1 MFRLWSTIIKDLR
14 ILTRDRV
21 GLTLMF
27 LMPVVLA
34 IVITSVQ
41 NGTFEMVNNNKVAII
56 LDNRDAGAD
65 TSSSASRELVKALE
79 EAGMFDIRERGPY
92 KTEQEVRD
100 QMYKKDIMV
109 AIVIPE
115 TYSRDVM
122 ARANSVA
129 RKALK
134 NISGETANTNEGD
147 SLAPLQLLYHPVL
160 QLSFRRS
167 LEGALGSVLQVVQS
181 KYIVKDLYKAI
192 NEENIPDSVESQI
205 VGQQTGII
213 PVAVSRDGNRGNPN
227 ATQHNIPAWTVF
239 AMFFIVISL
248 GSSIVREKRS
258 GSFLRLRTLPTHFG
272 VAMISKQ
279 ITYILITLLQ
289 ALVIFGLGIF
299 LFPHIGLPALI
310 LPADIGG
317 LALVT
322 LLCGWC
328 ATSFAICVGVYANT
342 QEQANGFGAV
352 SIVLLAAI
360 GGLLVPSFAMP
371 EGFRYVMKLSPLHWC
386 MEAYYGLFLEG
397 GKLGDILMNII
408 PLLVITLAFQLV
420 AWWGLKRKR
429 LV

>member
-14 ILTRDRV
+14 ILTRDKV

-56 LDNRDAGAD
+56 LNNRDTGE
-65 TSSSASRELVKALE
+65 ASHELVKAIE
-79 EAGMFDIRERGPY
+79 EAGMFDIQERGPFRN
-92 KTEQEVRD
+92 EQEVRD
-100 QMYKKDIMV
+100 RMYQKDIMV
-109 AIVIPE
+109 AVVIPE
-115 TYSRDVM
+115 SYSRDVI
-122 ARANSVA
+122 ARAQSVA
-129 RKALK
+129 GKALK
-134 NISGETANTNEGD
+134 DLTEESASSSDGD

-160 QLSFRRS
+160 QQSFRRS
-167 LEGALGSVLQVVQS
+167 LEGALGSTLQIVQS
-181 KYIVKDLYKAI
+181 KYIVKNLYKAI

-205 VGQQTGII
+205 VGQQTGIV

-299 LFPHIGLPALI
+299 LFPYIGLPPLVLPHDIAGLI
-310 LPADIGG
+310 
-317 LALVT
+317 LVT

-342 QEQANGFGAV
+342 QEQANGVGAV

-371 EGFRYVMKLSPLHWC
+371 EGFRVVMKLSPLHWC

-408 PLLVITLAFQLV
+408 PLLVITLLFQVV
-420 AWWGLKRKR
+420 AWWGLKRQR
-429 LV
+429 LI

>member
-65 TSSSASRELVKALE
+65 TSSSASHELVKALE